1 MIDITPKQIKILSAE
16 EEIIVPELF
25 QDVPSQIVGGWNA
38 GSGQLSQ
45 GKVSIQANKERI
57 LLGDATDNNVFKA
70 DSNGIYLGNAVFADA
85 PFKVNMA
92 GVIEAKRLTL
102 KNFVND
108 NNPSIVYTGTWTQE
122 KVGVLYGG
130 TRTISNTVGDY
141 FTISFFGTSIG
152 LIFERA
158 SNCGKVTIYI
168 DDVEIETIDLY
179 STTYFVRSI
188 SWEKTDLSNT
198 EHTLKAVI
206 AEKNLDSSDNFI
218 YFQGYTLFPHEGIKL
233 EQLSCDLYTYDIDR
247 TTDSNGYSETGISV
261 PIGYNVYCIVGI
273 RLSTFEMS
281 ASTTT
286 APKLAWDTEFFYL
299 YDGEANTT
307 YTVTVTLLISKFE

>member
-85 PFKVNMA
+85 PFKVDMN
-92 GVIEAKRLTL
+92 GIIEAKRLTL

-108 NNPSIVYTGTWTQE
+108 NNPSIVYTGTWTQQT
-122 KVGVLYGG
+122 VGTLYGG
-130 TRTISNTVGDY
+130 TRTLSNTVGDY
-141 FTISFFGTSIG
+141 FTISFFGISIG

-158 SNCGKVTIYI
+158 SNLGKVTIYI

-179 STTYFVRSI
+179 STTLWSRSVAWKKI
-188 SWEKTDLSNT
+188 DLSNT
-198 EHTLKAVI
+198 NHILKAVV
-206 AEKNLDSSDNFI
+206 ATKNLDASDNRVG
-218 YFQGYTLFPHEGIKL
+218 FQGYTLFPHEGIKL
-233 EQLSCDLYTYDIDR
+233 EQLSCDLYVYGVDLL
-247 TTDSNGYSETGISV
+247 TDANGYVKTTISV
-261 PIGYNVYCIVGI
+261 PIGYSVYCIVGM
-273 RLSTFEMS
+273 RLLEGVMS
-281 ASTTT
+281 DATTT
-286 APKLAWDTEFFYL
+286 DPKFAWRGTELYL
-299 YDGEANTT
+299 YNGAANTT
-307 YTVTVTLLISKFE
+307 YSVGITLLLSKI